1 MAVDQ
6 ELARLKGAVVLLGAF
21 GFAQQVVLAEVQML
35 VDFPLESANGIAEN
49 VVGFGSALGVSVAI
63 VQQIA
68 PRFEPGVDVLVASLV
83 LAQIARQQADV
94 RFAAVVHAA

>member
-1 MAVDQ
+1 MAVDK
-6 ELARLKGAVVLLGAF
+6 ECERLKGAVVLLVAF
-21 GFAQQVVLAEVQML
+21 GSAQQVVLAAVQLL

-68 PRFEPGVDVLVASLV
+68 SRFELGVDVLVESPV

-94 RFAAVVHAA
+94 CFAAVVHAA